1 MLPSGLKGYL
11 LYIIKH
17 YSIIRE
23 KVPNSVSKI
32 HFMLAI
38 DKEYNSEFT
47 G

>member
-17 YSIIRE
+17 ISVYW
-23 KVPNSVSKI
+23 KQDPNSVSKI

>member
-1 MLPSGLKGYL
+1 MLPSGLKWYL
-11 LYIIKH
+11 LYIIKRKSL
-17 YSIIRE
+17 YWE
-23 KVPNSVSKI
+23 QDTNSVSKI